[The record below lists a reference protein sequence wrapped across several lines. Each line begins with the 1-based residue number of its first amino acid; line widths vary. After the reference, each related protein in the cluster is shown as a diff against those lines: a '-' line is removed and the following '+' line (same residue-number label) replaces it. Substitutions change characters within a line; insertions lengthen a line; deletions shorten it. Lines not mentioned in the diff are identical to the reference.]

1 LKNGKIIPTGSIG
14 DIQDFCC
21 WQSCAMLQIT
31 SLKNLLS
38 QLIAD
43 EMEEKQSCSFV
54 YAGIAFCKLQHL
66 VLTSPVKNQA
76 VFFNEK

>member
-1 LKNGKIIPTGSIG
+1 
-14 DIQDFCC
+14 
-21 WQSCAMLQIT
+21 MLQIT
-31 SLKNLLS
+31 SLRNLLS

-66 VLTSPVKNQA
+66 VLTIPVKNQA
-76 VFFNEK
+76 VLFNEKSETLDVSASLIILVFLLLIDFS